1 MQNYR
6 KAYRFMGM
14 DYAVSHGMRIDASDY
29 NFVYSGQMTEDDTLD
44 RLYERFNIEHPGDYT
59 GYSLSVSDVIVLQE
73 EQRMKAYYVDS
84 FGYRELPDFL
94 RQRQEMLN
102 TDDLITNQTRGTA
115 VEGHFG
121 TWHTVEEKEIAGETF
136 FRMEHDE
143 YGDSVAGI
151 IVNTDGKLVAEDL
164 EHGFDVGAMEAIQA
178 YHLLPNHLDKQL
190 GMESREPVT
199 SRMPLISCKNG
210 IEEEGFIVIAGFLRI
225 GSSGALISYDTTD
238 FHIEGKEGSWLAYDS
253 IIIDGREFFLMEHTV
268 YGAQTANVVL
278 DSEGKLVADNVFHGF
293 DETVK
298 QQIREYLHPPIK
310 EPEPEKSKKPMME
323 NWQKAYENGEYLR
336 SAEITEEQNY
346 NMIDGRMNNLPN
358 KHRKIGGR
366 ISVLDRLHLKQ
377 AEIARRSGKAVP
389 QMAAEEMER
398 RRK

>member
-44 RLYERFNIEHPGDYT
+44 RLYERFNIEHPADYT

-268 YGAQTANVVL
+268 YGAQAANVVL

-298 QQIREYLHPPIK
+298 QQIREYLHPPTK